1 MIIIFIQR
9 EGTPLNQ
16 SHTWRWID
24 LQITDAW
31 FFVVVSGMS
40 RFGRAIRPSGAGM
53 QEDLGSIPL
62 RLFSLF
68 KRCGLWTL
76 SLWLCPSQ
84 LMKHYL
90 KWLSS
95 LPILMQESFWWWQ
108 HSVRY
113 SLPLPLRS
121 WSPPVPLRKQLGL
134 KQVYRTNERTNEPFF
149 PSLSLSL
156 FSPCQHSLFIMIIIM
171 NSCGAPYFEMCP
183 TRFTTLTL

>member
-1 MIIIFIQR
+1 
-9 EGTPLNQ
+9 
-16 SHTWRWID
+16 
-24 LQITDAW
+24 
-31 FFVVVSGMS
+31 MS
-40 RFGRAIRPSGAGM
+40 RFGQATRPSGTGM

-95 LPILMQESFWWWQ
+95 LSIIMQESFWWWY
-108 HSVRY
+108 HSVKY
-113 SLPLPLRS
+113 SLPLPLKFR
-121 WSPPVPLRKQLGL
+121 SPPVPLRKQLGV
-134 KQVYRTNERTNEPFF
+134 KQVYRITNEPY
-149 PSLSLSL
+149 SLSSFFL
-156 FSPCQHSLFIMIIIM
+156 SPCQHCLFIMIIIM
-171 NSCGAPYFEMCP
+171 NSCGAPYLEMCP